1 MEEDGTDSDVSVLG
15 PGVALTAAVAL
26 VLWAAFGRSALL
38 AAISFGLVATLI
50 QVVAVAVAT
59 PALDRS
65 FDKFMVRWGVGMGL
79 RLAGVVLF
87 TVAVLARPEFF
98 PPLPT
103 AFGFLGVL
111 IPLLFMET
119 RFLK

>member
-1 MEEDGTDSDVSVLG
+1 MKNLVVGVL
-15 PGVALTAAVAL
+15 LTAL
-26 VLWAAFGRSALL
+26 VTTTLWAAFGPSVLF
-38 AAISFGLVATLI
+38 AAVIFGLVATVI
-50 QVVAVAVAT
+50 QMVAVAVAK

-87 TVAVLARPEFF
+87 TVAVLALPARF

-103 AFGFLGVL
+103 ALGFLGVL